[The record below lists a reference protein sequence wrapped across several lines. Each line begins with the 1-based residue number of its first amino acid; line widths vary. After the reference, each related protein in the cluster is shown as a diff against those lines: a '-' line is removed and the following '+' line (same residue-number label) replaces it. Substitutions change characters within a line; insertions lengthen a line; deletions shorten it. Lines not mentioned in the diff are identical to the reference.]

1 MPLRMTPGSLSGL
14 CSWDI
19 IVLLFSIRE
28 LPWVVRVD
36 FLIMRD
42 EVWVKRV
49 GGYCTL

>member
-19 IVLLFSIRE
+19 IVLLFSIGE
-28 LPWVVRVD
+28 LPWVVGVG
-36 FLIMRD
+36 FLMMGD
-42 EVWVKRV
+42 GVLVKGV